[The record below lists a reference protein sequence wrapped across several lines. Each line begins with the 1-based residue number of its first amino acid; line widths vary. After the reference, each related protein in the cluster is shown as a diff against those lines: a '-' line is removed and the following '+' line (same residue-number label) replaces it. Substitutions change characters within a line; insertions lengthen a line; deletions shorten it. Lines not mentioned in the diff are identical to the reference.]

1 MLALHDSHAEK
12 STSSNQMAFCRET
25 GVWPMFEI
33 MWGSLVNSSAP
44 GREPS
49 LDWSSTPTVCS
60 SCGRTWVMQWYGL
73 NFGSSVGWSQW
84 LQAFYTPYCLLL
96 WYYMVAGL
104 IWLQDLPGFQ
114 RGTVVWSRQYTAH
127 FGFML
132 DSLFLAFL
140 MNKSWFLPTAV
151 FVSDPEK
158 RVNCRPVSTN
168 VCSKPAGCAICLQFG
183 QLPLHRM
190 GGSWWQWVW
199 CW

>member
-1 MLALHDSHAEK
+1 MLTLHDSHAEK
-12 STSSNQMAFCRET
+12 STSSNQLAFCWET

-60 SCGRTWVMQWYGL
+60 SCGRTWVMQWYGY
-73 NFGSSVGWSQW
+73 NFGTYVGWSPW
-84 LQAFYTPYCLLL
+84 LQAFYTPCCLLL
-96 WYYMVAGL
+96 WYRFMWFDCR
-104 IWLQDLPGFQ
+104 ICMDFSQ
-114 RGTVVWSRQYTAH
+114 VVWSRQYTVYIVVH
-127 FGFML
+127 FGILILGVSHEQIMI
-132 DSLFLAFL
+132 
-140 MNKSWFLPTAV
+140 PV

-158 RVNCRPVSTN
+158 APLNCSPVSTN

-183 QLPLHRM
+183 QLPLHRI
-190 GGSWWQWVW
+190 GGSWWQLVW